1 MINLNLPSMLFRP
14 SDPSGDRWQM
24 RPQHYTYSLN
34 NQHTTAGFSSL
45 LWTQQP
51 NGCCSI
57 SRYYHWMEICIY
69 TYFRICGIAFLTFST
84 FPSSPARTHTFP
96 LFCELSLPEGCCIYM
111 LHARWVGWM
120 ISWHSL
126 ALRVVFWLTQ
136 CEPWGSEQCE
146 CKNNRIGFVY
156 SVID

>member
-45 LWTQQP
+45 LWTKQP

-69 TYFRICGIAFLTFST
+69 TYFSYLCHCFSYLFHIPVIT
-84 FPSSPARTHTFP
+84 RSYTHFSSLLWALLARR
-96 LFCELSLPEGCCIYM
+96 LLYIYAACT
-111 LHARWVGWM
+111 LGWM
-120 ISWHSL
+120 NDIL
-126 ALRVVFWLTQ
+126 AFSSSASSILVNSVRAM
-136 CEPWGSEQCE
+136 
-146 CKNNRIGFVY
+146 GFGAMWM
-156 SVID
+156 